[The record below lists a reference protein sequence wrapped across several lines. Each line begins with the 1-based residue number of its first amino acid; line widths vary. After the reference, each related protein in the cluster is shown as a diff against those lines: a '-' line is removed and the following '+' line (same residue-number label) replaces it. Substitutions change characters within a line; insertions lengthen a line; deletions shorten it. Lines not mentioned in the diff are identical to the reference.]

1 MNEATKVK
9 ERGERMR
16 KISERERFKILERK
30 LRKNVTQKGTRSDLP
45 EETDVGKEIKL
56 SEDMDTFNELRL
68 RVRVKTKGT
77 KN

>member
-1 MNEATKVK
+1 M
-9 ERGERMR
+9 
-16 KISERERFKILERK
+16 
-30 LRKNVTQKGTRSDLP
+30 TQKGTRSDLP